1 MVRGVRGGGG
11 QVGVGVRQMMERP
24 HIPLPPPPTPGQ
36 VLAPCAA
43 RINVNDQ
50 IMELYLDHLLP
61 EITQPGD
68 DANYGSSAMH
78 DVTALQA
85 SARA

>member
-1 MVRGVRGGGG
+1 MLIHPASGTWDDAFAEGLE
-11 QVGVGVRQMMERP
+11 QTA
-24 HIPLPPPPTPGQ
+24 IIFT
-36 VLAPCAA
+36 LAPCAA